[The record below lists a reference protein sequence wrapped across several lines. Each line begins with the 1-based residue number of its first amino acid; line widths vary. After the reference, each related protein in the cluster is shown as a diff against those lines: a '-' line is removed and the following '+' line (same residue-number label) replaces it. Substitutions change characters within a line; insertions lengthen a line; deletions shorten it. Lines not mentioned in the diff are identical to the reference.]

1 MLLAT
6 LAALAIVVQDQAVL
20 RAAPSR
26 NAQQQAT
33 LWQGEALELRGTR
46 LDYLQ
51 VYDHRIERG
60 GYVRLS
66 EVRTTGLEAADA
78 PGLLAVLRF
87 LREAPGQESLGIA
100 YAAAYLKAAPA
111 PAIDAEPFDALGAM
125 ADRLAARASARH
137 GKADDPKLAAQ
148 LDVAAG
154 YGLSW
159 SSFERDGRMQV
170 CYEGEALRRVLALPA
185 SDEQKAQAAL
195 ALTRHECV
203 DPNLPPVQRQ
213 ALDQWR
219 AEVLDRPDTRR
230 LPQPLKN
237 RIRLRRAG
245 VWASLAWQQSRHGDA
260 GLAAATAAAAR
271 AIDELAAVDK
281 HELGDEDQAAYTE
294 AAVRT
299 GVSRWAT
306 SAAAPP
312 KSRLAVRTAPG
323 DTGQTCVLLTDA
335 KHDTAAP
342 LLRRCTY
349 GTVWPTSA
357 SANPNGTALVL
368 AVQPLDTWRELWVFR
383 KSADGWRVE
392 VLPPAANDPGI
403 GYAEFAGWVPGG
415 KRLLAVREARVDG
428 RWRRSFEVLLLDGLA
443 TERRADKPDSL
454 SVFYRWQSPAWKRET
469 LSLR

>member
-6 LAALAIVVQDQAVL
+6 LATLAIVVQDQAVL
-20 RAAPSR
+20 RAAPGR

-33 LWQGEALELRGTR
+33 LWQGEALEVRGAR

-60 GYVRLS
+60 GYVRLN
-66 EVRTTGLEAADA
+66 EVRSTGLEAADA

-87 LREAPGQESLGIA
+87 LRDAPGQESLGIA

-111 PAIDAEPFDALGAM
+111 QAIDAEPFDALGAM
-125 ADRLAARASARH
+125 ADRLATRASARH

-159 SSFERDGRMQV
+159 ASFERDGRMQV
-170 CYEGEALRRVLALPA
+170 CYEGEALRRVLALPS

-203 DPNLPPVQRQ
+203 DPSLPPVQRQ
-213 ALDQWR
+213 LLDQWR

-230 LPQPLKN
+230 LPETLKN

-245 VWASLAWQQSRHGDA
+245 VWASLAWQQSRHA
-260 GLAAATAAAAR
+260 SLAAATAAAAR
-271 AIDELAAVDK
+271 AIDELAAVNK
-281 HELGDEDQAAYTE
+281 HELSDEDQAAYTE

-299 GVSRWAT
+299 GASRWAA
-306 SAAAPP
+306 SAAMPP
-312 KSRLAVRTAPG
+312 KSGLALRTAPG
-323 DTGQTCVLLTDA
+323 DPGQTCVLLTDA
-335 KHDTAAP
+335 RHGAEAP

-349 GTVWPTSA
+349 GTVWTASA
-357 SANPNGTALVL
+357 STNAASTALVL
-368 AVQPLDTWRELWVFR
+368 AVQPLDTWRELWLFR
-383 KSADGWRVE
+383 KNADGWSVD

-428 RWRRSFEVLLLDGLA
+428 RWKRSFEVLRLDGLA
-443 TERRADKPDSL
+443 TERRADQPDSL

>member
-6 LAALAIVVQDQAVL
+6 LATLAIVVQDQAVL

-26 NAQQQAT
+26 TAQQQAT
-33 LWQGEALELRGTR
+33 LWQGEALEVRGAR

-60 GYVRLS
+60 GYVRRD
-66 EVRTTGLEAADA
+66 EIRGTGLEAADA

-87 LREAPGQESLGIA
+87 LRDAPGQESLGIA

-154 YGLSW
+154 YGLGW
-159 SSFERDGRMQV
+159 TSFERDGRMQV

-185 SDEQKAQAAL
+185 SEEQKARAAL

-203 DPNLPPVQRQ
+203 DPNLPPLQRQ

-219 AEVLDRPDTRR
+219 AEVLDRADTRG
-230 LPQPLKN
+230 LAEPLKN
-237 RIRLRRAG
+237 RVRLRRAG
-245 VWASLAWQQSRHGDA
+245 VWASLAWQQSRHGEA
-260 GLAAATAAAAR
+260 GAAAATAAAAR
-271 AIDELAAVDK
+271 AIDELALVNR
-281 HELGDEDQAAYTE
+281 HELADEDQAAYIE
-294 AAVRT
+294 AAVRSSA
-299 GVSRWAT
+299 SRWAA
-306 SAAAPP
+306 SAAVPP
-312 KSRLAVRTAPG
+312 KSGLAVRTAAG
-323 DTGQTCVLLTDA
+323 DPGQTCVLLTDA
-335 KHDTAAP
+335 RHGADAP

-349 GTVWPTSA
+349 GTVWTASA
-357 SANPNGTALVL
+357 SANPAGTALAL
-368 AVQPLDTWRELWVFR
+368 AVQPLDTWRELWLFR
-383 KSADGWRVE
+383 KTADGWSVE
-392 VLPPAANDPGI
+392 VLPPAATDPGI

-428 RWRRSFEVLLLDGLA
+428 RWKRSFEVLLLDGLA
-443 TERRADKPDSL
+443 TERRADKPDFL
-454 SVFYRWQSPAWKRET
+454 SAFYRWQSPAWKRET

>member
-6 LAALAIVVQDQAVL
+6 VAALAIVAQDQAVL

-33 LWQGEALELRGTR
+33 LWQGEVLEIRGER

-66 EVRTTGLEAADA
+66 EVRGTGLEEADA

-87 LREAPGQESLGIA
+87 LREAPGEESLGIA

-111 PAIDAEPFDALGAM
+111 QAIDAEPFAALGAM

-148 LDVAAG
+148 LEVAAS
-154 YGLSW
+154 YGVSW
-159 SSFERDGRMQV
+159 TSFERDGRMQV

-203 DPNLPPVQRQ
+203 DPSLPPAQR
-213 ALDQWR
+213 ALLDQWR
-219 AEVLDRPDTRR
+219 AEVLDRADTRR
-230 LPQPLKN
+230 LPETLKN
-237 RIRLRRAG
+237 RLRLRRAG
-245 VWASLAWQQSRHGDA
+245 VWSSLAWEHSRGGDS
-260 GLAAATAAAAR
+260 GLPAAYAAAAR
-271 AIDELAAVDK
+271 AIDELAAVNK
-281 HELGDEDQAAYTE
+281 TELSDEDQAAYSE
-294 AAVRT
+294 AAVRA
-299 GVSRWAT
+299 GASRWAA
-306 SAAAPP
+306 SAAVPP
-312 KSRLAVRTAPG
+312 KSGLAVRTTPG

-335 KHDTAAP
+335 KHGADAP

-349 GTVWPTSA
+349 GTVWTA
-357 SANPNGTALVL
+357 SAAANPGGTALVL

-383 KSADGWRVE
+383 KGAEGWSVD
-392 VLPPAANDPGI
+392 VLPPAATDPGI

-428 RWRRSFEVLLLDGLA
+428 RWKRSFEVLLLDGLA
-443 TERRADKPDSL
+443 TERRADRPDFL
-454 SVFYRWQSPAWKRET
+454 STFYRWQSPAWKRET